1 MIISFCFFYYLLYNN
16 VLQRYEKQLIKALRS
31 LKQNIPNEYR
41 KWYQML
47 PMNDIPFSLVENV
60 LHFMCFEK
68 YYLKINEKMYT
79 LVLEFLIYFYNT
91 LKY

>member
-1 MIISFCFFYYLLYNN
+1 
-16 VLQRYEKQLIKALRS
+16 
-31 LKQNIPNEYR
+31 
-41 KWYQML
+41 ML

-91 LKY
+91 SKY